1 MTTFWPNTI
10 LKLYIYQKKEGLRI
24 VNLDNMLRRSILTS
38 IEIFP
43 PRITL
48 FCDCSILPGTVI
60 QVLTPRFCEGFSLIA
75 HLNAQ
80 SYMIRDLFFYPQSAL
95 NL

>member
-1 MTTFWPNTI
+1 M
-10 LKLYIYQKKEGLRI
+10 
-24 VNLDNMLRRSILTS
+24 VNLDNMLRRSIFDI

-60 QVLTPRFCEGFSLIA
+60 QVLTPRFCEGFFF
-75 HLNAQ
+75 
-80 SYMIRDLFFYPQSAL
+80 SYTPKCSKLCGLGSAL
-95 NL
+95 LS

>member
-1 MTTFWPNTI
+1 
-10 LKLYIYQKKEGLRI
+10 
-24 VNLDNMLRRSILTS
+24 MLRRSIFDS

-60 QVLTPRFCEGFSLIA
+60 QVLTPRFCEGFSLVA
-75 HLNAQ
+75 HPNAQ
-80 SYMIRDLFFYPQSAL
+80 SYVVRDLLCYPKSAL